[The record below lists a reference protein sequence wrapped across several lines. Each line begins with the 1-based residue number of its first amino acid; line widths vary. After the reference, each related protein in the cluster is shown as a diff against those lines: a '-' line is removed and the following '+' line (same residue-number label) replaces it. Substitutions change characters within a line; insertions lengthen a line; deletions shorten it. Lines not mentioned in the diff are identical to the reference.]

1 MRQSERIQQALTH
14 APAVATLQ
22 LAQKPKV
29 LEFVQS
35 WEQTIGQMGQAWQC
49 GVLCDIWR
57 SLPVKVL
64 GTWGTWKSHSRHLEF
79 GLSPTRTSYLVAST
93 KVQLRKDVNVRRN
106 FPDRSKG
113 AEPSTHVTASFIICS
128 LLSEV
133 QLHPHPCSKT
143 RLKFCH
149 GTSKSHCYYYSMKC
163 MRACSVL
170 SDSLQPHGL

>member
-22 LAQKPKV
+22 LAHKPKA
-29 LEFVQS
+29 LEFSQS
-35 WEQTIGQMGQAWQC
+35 WEQTAGQTGQAWQC
-49 GVLCDIWR
+49 GVLCDARR
-57 SLPVKVL
+57 SLTVKVL
-64 GTWGTWKSHSRHLEF
+64 GTWGTWRIRSRHLEL
-79 GLSPTRTSYLVAST
+79 GLSPTCTSCLVAST

-143 RLKFCH
+143 KLKFCH
-149 GTSKSHCYYYSMKC
+149 GASKSHCYCYSMKC
-163 MRACSVL
+163 MRVC
-170 SDSLQPHGL
+170 